1 LNEDPLIQSS
11 GNKNMADAV
20 VNQNSEMVSND
31 TGVFQQAGSL
41 VSQVSRIY
49 NQPAFQRSLPT
60 FIALAVATIG
70 LGAYLWMQQPT
81 RTTLYAGL
89 PEAEKSRVLDAL
101 RNSGINVS
109 LDPVTGDVLVPT
121 ENYHSSRMTLAAQGL
136 PASAGTGYEQLD
148 TIQMG
153 SSRSVEAAKL
163 KQSQELELARSI
175 SEIDLVISA
184 RVHLALP
191 DKEVF
196 VRQQAEPTASVF
208 LQLARGRSLGR
219 SQVEAILHLVSASVP
234 SLTKENVSVVDQ
246 SGNLLS
252 RSTGSAEGRLSND
265 QLEHRIQ
272 LENIYRARITSL
284 LSPIVGAGNIN
295 AQINLDIDFTRSEVT
310 EEVVDPKGNA
320 LRSEQNTSDR
330 TMAAQAKGI
339 PGALANQ
346 PPAAANLETQS
357 SANGGNEEMRS
368 QSSSEVKNYEV
379 SRTVSSTMKPTN
391 VIRKINAAVLV
402 RERNIMDP
410 ETGLPTTQKMSE
422 GELLQIEKLVADAIG
437 IDKERGDSLTVSSAP
452 FMNELSEGVKMEWFE
467 KPYMRSIINQTGFVF
482 ILAIVILGV
491 VRPLLSRILIPT
503 QVPGLH
509 GAPASQDEIDID
521 QIEVGEGESLEDIK
535 SKLKPKKASISA
547 EMLDTA
553 NTYDDK
559 VAVIRMIVSDEAG
572 RVSNVFKSMM
582 SRDIS

>member
-1 LNEDPLIQSS
+1 
-11 GNKNMADAV
+11 MADAV
-20 VNQNSEMVSND
+20 VNQSREMVTND
-31 TGVFQQAGSL
+31 SGVFAQAGTL
-41 VSQVSRIY
+41 AAQVSRMY

-60 FIALAVATIG
+60 IVALAVAVLG

-89 PEAEKSRVLDAL
+89 PEAEKSRVIDAL
-101 RNSGINVS
+101 RNSGVS
-109 LDPVTGDVLVPT
+109 VTLDPVTGDVLVPT

-136 PASAGTGYEQLD
+136 PASAATGYEQLD
-148 TIQMG
+148 SIQMG
-153 SSRSVEAAKL
+153 SSRSVEAARL

-175 SEIDLVISA
+175 SEIDLVLSA

-219 SQVEAILHLVSASVP
+219 SKVEAITHLVSASVP
-234 SLTKENVSVVDQ
+234 NLSKENVSVVDQ
-246 SGNLLS
+246 NGNLLS
-252 RSTGSAEGRLSND
+252 SVNGGVEGRLSD
-265 QLEHRIQ
+265 AQLEHRIR
-272 LENIYRARITSL
+272 LEDIYRSRITSL

-295 AQINLDIDFTRSEVT
+295 AQINLDIDFTRSEIT
-310 EEVVDPKGNA
+310 EEIVDPNGNA
-320 LRSEQNTSDR
+320 LRSEQSTSDK

-339 PGALANQ
+339 PGAVANT
-346 PPAAANLETQS
+346 PPEPADLNTQK
-357 SANGGNEEMRS
+357 SATEPNDELRS

-379 SRTVSSTMKPTN
+379 SRTVSSTVNPTN
-391 VIRKINAAVLV
+391 IIRKINAAVLV
-402 RERNIMDP
+402 RERTIMDP
-410 ETGLPTTQKMSE
+410 ETGLPTTQKMTE

-437 IDKERGDSLTVSSAP
+437 INKERGDSLTVSSAP
-452 FMNELSEGVKMEWFE
+452 FITELSEGVEIQWFE
-467 KPYMRSIINQTGFVF
+467 KPYMRSIINQAGLVL

-491 VRPLLSRILIPT
+491 VRPLLNRILIPIS
-503 QVPGLH
+503 VPGMH
-509 GAPASQDEIDID
+509 GAAGSEDEIDID

-535 SKLKPKKASISA
+535 AKLKPKKASISA

-582 SRDIS
+582 SRDIG

>member
-1 LNEDPLIQSS
+1 
-11 GNKNMADAV
+11 MADAV

-31 TGVFQQAGSL
+31 SGVLRQAGSL

-60 FIALAVATIG
+60 FVALAVATIG
-70 LGAYLWMQQPT
+70 LGTYLWMQSPQ

-101 RNSGINVS
+101 RNSGVNVA

-136 PASAGTGYEQLD
+136 PQSAATGYDQLD
-148 TIQMG
+148 SIQMG
-153 SSRSVEAAKL
+153 SSRSVEAARL

-208 LQLARGRSLGR
+208 IQLARGRSLGK
-219 SQVEAILHLVSASVP
+219 SQINAILHLVSASVP
-234 SLTKENVSVVDQ
+234 SLNKENVSVVDQ
-246 SGNLLS
+246 NGNLLS
-252 RSTGSAEGRLSND
+252 RSSGSTESRLSND
-265 QLEHRIQ
+265 QLEHRVR
-272 LENIYRARITSL
+272 LEDIYRTRVTSL
-284 LSPIVGAGNIN
+284 LAPIVGAGNIN
-295 AQINLDIDFTRSEVT
+295 AQINLDIDYTRSEVT
-310 EEVVDPKGNA
+310 EEIVDPNGNA
-320 LRSEQNTSDR
+320 LRSEQSTSDR

-346 PPAAANLETQS
+346 PPAAANLQTQS
-357 SANGGNEEMRS
+357 TANGGNEEMRS

-379 SRTVSSTMKPTN
+379 SRTVSSKMNPSN

-402 RERNIMDP
+402 REQTIMDP
-410 ETGLPTTQKMSE
+410 ETGLPTTQKMTE

-437 IDKERGDSLTVSSAP
+437 IDEERGDSLTVSSAP
-452 FMNELSEGVKMEWFE
+452 FVSELSDSVKIEWYE
-467 KPYMRSIINQTGFVF
+467 KPYMRSIINQGGFVL
-482 ILAIVILGV
+482 ILGIVILGV
-491 VRPLLSRILIPT
+491 VRPLLNRILIPVT
-503 QVPGLH
+503 VPGMA
-509 GAPASQDEIDID
+509 GAPGSEDEIDLD

-535 SKLKPKKASISA
+535 AKLKPKKASISA

-572 RVSNVFKSMM
+572 RVSAVFKSMM
-582 SRDIS
+582 SRDIG

>member
-1 LNEDPLIQSS
+1 
-11 GNKNMADAV
+11 MADAV
-20 VNQNSEMVSND
+20 VNQSREMVTND
-31 TGVFQQAGSL
+31 SGVFAQAGTL
-41 VSQVSRIY
+41 AAQVSRMY

-60 FIALAVATIG
+60 IVALAVAVLG

-89 PEAEKSRVLDAL
+89 PEAEKSRVIDAL
-101 RNSGINVS
+101 RNSGVS
-109 LDPVTGDVLVPT
+109 VTLDPVTGDVLVPT

-136 PASAGTGYEQLD
+136 PASAATGYEQLD
-148 TIQMG
+148 SIQMG
-153 SSRSVEAAKL
+153 SSRSVEAARL

-175 SEIDLVISA
+175 SEIDLVLSA

-219 SQVEAILHLVSASVP
+219 SKVEAITHLVSASVP
-234 SLTKENVSVVDQ
+234 NLSKENVSVVDQ
-246 SGNLLS
+246 NGNLLS
-252 RSTGSAEGRLSND
+252 SVNGGVEGRLSD
-265 QLEHRIQ
+265 AQLEHRIR
-272 LENIYRARITSL
+272 LEDIYRSRITSL

-295 AQINLDIDFTRSEVT
+295 AQINLDIDFTRSEIT
-310 EEVVDPKGNA
+310 EEIVDPNGNA
-320 LRSEQNTSDR
+320 LRSEQSTSDK

-339 PGALANQ
+339 PGAVANT
-346 PPAAANLETQS
+346 PPAPADLNTQR
-357 SANGGNEEMRS
+357 SATGPNDELRS

-379 SRTVSSTMKPTN
+379 SRTVSSTVNPTN
-391 VIRKINAAVLV
+391 IIRKINAAVLV
-402 RERNIMDP
+402 RERTIMDP
-410 ETGLPTTQKMSE
+410 ETGLPTTQKMTE

-437 IDKERGDSLTVSSAP
+437 INKERGDSLTVSSAP
-452 FMNELSEGVKMEWFE
+452 FMTELSEGVEIQWFE
-467 KPYMRSIINQTGFVF
+467 KPYMRSIINQAGLVL

-491 VRPLLSRILIPT
+491 VRPLLNRILIPIS
-503 QVPGLH
+503 VPGMH
-509 GAPASQDEIDID
+509 GAAGSEDEIDID

-535 SKLKPKKASISA
+535 AKLKPKKASISA

-582 SRDIS
+582 SRDIG

>member
-1 LNEDPLIQSS
+1 
-11 GNKNMADAV
+11 MADAV

-31 TGVFQQAGSL
+31 TGILRQAGSL
-41 VSQVSRIY
+41 ASQVNRMY
-49 NQPAFQRSLPT
+49 RQPAFQRSLPT
-60 FIALAVATIG
+60 FVALAVATLG
-70 LGAYLWMQQPT
+70 LGTYLWMQTPQ

-101 RNSGINVS
+101 RNSGVS
-109 LDPVTGDVLVPT
+109 VALDPVTGDVLVPT

-136 PASAGTGYEQLD
+136 PQSAATGYDQLD
-148 TIQMG
+148 SIQMG
-153 SSRSVEAAKL
+153 SSRSVEAARL

-175 SEIDLVISA
+175 SEIDMVISA

-196 VRQQAEPTASVF
+196 VRQQAEPTASIF
-208 LQLARGRSLGR
+208 IQLARGRSLGK
-219 SQVEAILHLVSASVP
+219 SQINAILHLVSASVP
-234 SLTKENVSVVDQ
+234 NLNKENVSVVDQ
-246 SGNLLS
+246 NGNLLS
-252 RSTGSAEGRLSND
+252 RSSGSTESRLSND
-265 QLEHRIQ
+265 QLEHRVR
-272 LENIYRARITSL
+272 LEDIYRTRVTSL
-284 LSPIVGAGNIN
+284 LAPIVGAGNIN
-295 AQINLDIDFTRSEVT
+295 AQINLDIDYTRSEVT
-310 EEVVDPKGNA
+310 EEIVDPNGNA

-346 PPAAANLETQS
+346 PPDAANLQTQS
-357 SANGGNEEMRS
+357 TANGGNEEMRS

-379 SRTVSSTMKPTN
+379 SRTVSSKMNPSN

-402 RERNIMDP
+402 REQTIMDL
-410 ETGLPTTQKMSE
+410 ETGLPTTQKMTE

-437 IDKERGDSLTVSSAP
+437 LDEERGDSLTVSSAP
-452 FMNELSEGVKMEWFE
+452 FISELSDSVKIEWYE
-467 KPYMRSIINQTGFVF
+467 KPYMRSIINQAGFVL
-482 ILAIVILGV
+482 ILGIVILGV
-491 VRPLLSRILIPT
+491 VRPLLNRILIPIT
-503 QVPGLH
+503 VPGMA
-509 GAPASQDEIDID
+509 GAPGSEDEIDLD

-535 SKLKPKKASISA
+535 AKLKPKKASISA

-572 RVSNVFKSMM
+572 RVSAVFKSMM
-582 SRDIS
+582 SRDIG

>member
-1 LNEDPLIQSS
+1 
-11 GNKNMADAV
+11 MADAV

-60 FIALAVATIG
+60 FIALAVAVIG
-70 LGAYLWMQQPT
+70 LGAYLWMQQPS

-101 RNSGINVS
+101 RNSGVS
-109 LDPVTGDVLVPT
+109 VTLDPVTGDVLVPT
-121 ENYHSSRMTLAAQGL
+121 EDYHSSRMTLAAQGL

-148 TIQMG
+148 SIQLG
-153 SSRSVEAAKL
+153 SSRSIEAAKL
-163 KQSQELELARSI
+163 KQSQEMELARSI
-175 SEIDLVISA
+175 SEIDMVISS

-219 SQVEAILHLVSASVP
+219 SQIEAILHLVSASVP

-246 SGNLLS
+246 NGNLLS
-252 RSTGSAEGRLSND
+252 RSNGSAEGRLSND
-265 QLEHRIQ
+265 QLEHRIR
-272 LENIYRARITSL
+272 LEDIYRARVTSL
-284 LSPIVGAGNIN
+284 LTPIVGAGNIN

-310 EEVVDPKGNA
+310 EEIVDPKGNA
-320 LRSEQNTSDR
+320 LRSEQNTSDQ

-346 PPAAANLETQS
+346 PPAAADLETQS
-357 SANGGNEEMRS
+357 TANGGNEEMRS

-402 RERNIMDP
+402 RERTIMDP

-422 GELLQIEKLVADAIG
+422 GELLQIEKLVADAVG

-467 KPYMRSIINQTGFVF
+467 KPYMRSIINQTGFVL

-503 QVPGLH
+503 QVPGMH
-509 GAPASQDEIDID
+509 GAPASEDEIDID

-535 SKLKPKKASISA
+535 AKLKPKKAAISA

>member
-1 LNEDPLIQSS
+1 
-11 GNKNMADAV
+11 MADAV

-31 TGVFQQAGSL
+31 SGVLRQAGSL

-60 FIALAVATIG
+60 FVALAVATIG
-70 LGAYLWMQQPT
+70 LGTYLWMQSPQ

-101 RNSGINVS
+101 RNSGVNVA

-136 PASAGTGYEQLD
+136 PQSAATGYDQLD
-148 TIQMG
+148 SIQMG
-153 SSRSVEAAKL
+153 SSRSVEAARL

-175 SEIDLVISA
+175 SEIDMVISA

-208 LQLARGRSLGR
+208 IQLARGRSLGK
-219 SQVEAILHLVSASVP
+219 SQINAILHLVSASVP
-234 SLTKENVSVVDQ
+234 NLNKENVSVVDQ
-246 SGNLLS
+246 NGNLLS
-252 RSTGSAEGRLSND
+252 RSSGSTESRLSND
-265 QLEHRIQ
+265 QLEHRVR
-272 LENIYRARITSL
+272 LEDIYRTRVTSL
-284 LSPIVGAGNIN
+284 LAPIVGAGNIN
-295 AQINLDIDFTRSEVT
+295 AQINLDIDYTRSEVT
-310 EEVVDPKGNA
+310 EEIVDPNGNA
-320 LRSEQNTSDR
+320 LRSEQSTSDR

-346 PPAAANLETQS
+346 PPAAANLQTQS
-357 SANGGNEEMRS
+357 TANGGNEEMRS

-379 SRTVSSTMKPTN
+379 SRTVSSKMNPSN

-402 RERNIMDP
+402 REQTIMDP
-410 ETGLPTTQKMSE
+410 ETGLPTTQKMTE

-437 IDKERGDSLTVSSAP
+437 IDEERGDSLTVSSAP
-452 FMNELSEGVKMEWFE
+452 FVSELSDSVKIEWYE
-467 KPYMRSIINQTGFVF
+467 KPYMRSIINQGGFVL
-482 ILAIVILGV
+482 ILGIVILGV
-491 VRPLLSRILIPT
+491 VRPLLNRILIPIT
-503 QVPGLH
+503 VPGMA
-509 GAPASQDEIDID
+509 GAPGSEDEIDLD

-535 SKLKPKKASISA
+535 AKLKPKKASISA

-572 RVSNVFKSMM
+572 RVSAVFKSMM
-582 SRDIS
+582 SRDIG

>member
-1 LNEDPLIQSS
+1 
-11 GNKNMADAV
+11 MADAV

-31 TGVFQQAGSL
+31 SGVFQQAGSI

-60 FIALAVATIG
+60 FIALAVAVIG

-101 RNSGINVS
+101 RNSGVS
-109 LDPVTGDVLVPT
+109 VTLDPVTGDVLVPT

-136 PASAGTGYEQLD
+136 PASAATGYEQLD
-148 TIQMG
+148 SIQMG
-153 SSRSVEAAKL
+153 SSRSVEAARL
-163 KQSQELELARSI
+163 KQSQEMELARSI
-175 SEIDLVISA
+175 SEIDMVISA

-234 SLTKENVSVVDQ
+234 SLSKENVSVVDQ
-246 SGNLLS
+246 NGNLLS
-252 RSTGSAEGRLSND
+252 RSNGSAEGRLSND
-265 QLEHRIQ
+265 QLEHRIR
-272 LENIYRARITSL
+272 LEDIYRARITSL

-310 EEVVDPKGNA
+310 EEIVDPNGNA
-320 LRSEQNTSDR
+320 LRSEQNTSDK
-330 TMAAQAKGI
+330 TMATEAKGI

-346 PPAAANLETQS
+346 PPAAADLETQS
-357 SANGGNEEMRS
+357 TANGGNEEMRS

-402 RERNIMDP
+402 RERTITDP

-422 GELLQIEKLVADAIG
+422 GELLQIEKLVADAVG

-452 FMNELSEGVKMEWFE
+452 FVNELAEGVKIEWFE
-467 KPYMRSIINQTGFVF
+467 KPYMRSIINQTGFVL

-491 VRPLLSRILIPT
+491 VRPLLNRILIPT
-503 QVPGLH
+503 QVPGMH
-509 GAPASQDEIDID
+509 GAPVSGDEIDL
-521 QIEVGEGESLEDIK
+521 SLIH
-535 SKLKPKKASISA
+535 I
-547 EMLDTA
+547 
-553 NTYDDK
+553 
-559 VAVIRMIVSDEAG
+559 
-572 RVSNVFKSMM
+572 
-582 SRDIS
+582 

>member
-1 LNEDPLIQSS
+1 
-11 GNKNMADAV
+11 MADAV
-20 VNQNSEMVSND
+20 VNQSREMVTND
-31 TGVFQQAGSL
+31 SGVFAQAGTL
-41 VSQVSRIY
+41 AAQVSRMY

-60 FIALAVATIG
+60 IVALAVAVLG

-89 PEAEKSRVLDAL
+89 PEAEKSRVIDAL
-101 RNSGINVS
+101 RNSGVS
-109 LDPVTGDVLVPT
+109 VTLDPVTGDVLVPT

-136 PASAGTGYEQLD
+136 PASAATGYEQLD
-148 TIQMG
+148 SIQMG
-153 SSRSVEAAKL
+153 SSRSVEAARL

-175 SEIDLVISA
+175 SEIDLVLSA

-219 SQVEAILHLVSASVP
+219 SKVEAITHLVSASVP
-234 SLTKENVSVVDQ
+234 NLSKENVSVVDQ
-246 SGNLLS
+246 NGNLLS
-252 RSTGSAEGRLSND
+252 SVNGGVEGRLSD
-265 QLEHRIQ
+265 AQLEHRIR
-272 LENIYRARITSL
+272 LEDIYRSRVTSL

-295 AQINLDIDFTRSEVT
+295 AQINLDIDFTRSEIT
-310 EEVVDPKGNA
+310 EEIVDPNGNA
-320 LRSEQNTSDR
+320 LRSEQSTSDK

-339 PGALANQ
+339 PGAVANT
-346 PPAAANLETQS
+346 PPAPADLNTQR
-357 SANGGNEEMRS
+357 SATGPNDELRS

-379 SRTVSSTMKPTN
+379 SRTVSSTVNPTN
-391 VIRKINAAVLV
+391 IIRKINAAVLV
-402 RERNIMDP
+402 RERTIMDP
-410 ETGLPTTQKMSE
+410 ETGLPTTQKMTE

-437 IDKERGDSLTVSSAP
+437 INKERGDSLTVSSAP
-452 FMNELSEGVKMEWFE
+452 FMSELSEGVEIQWFE
-467 KPYMRSIINQTGFVF
+467 KPYMRSIINQAGLVL

-491 VRPLLSRILIPT
+491 VRPLLNRILIPIS
-503 QVPGLH
+503 VPGMH
-509 GAPASQDEIDID
+509 GAAGSEDEIDID

-535 SKLKPKKASISA
+535 AKLKPKKASISA

-582 SRDIS
+582 SRDIG

>member
-1 LNEDPLIQSS
+1 
-11 GNKNMADAV
+11 MADAV
-20 VNQNSEMVSND
+20 VNQSREMVTND
-31 TGVFQQAGSL
+31 SGVFAQAGTL
-41 VSQVSRIY
+41 AAQVSRMY

-60 FIALAVATIG
+60 IVALAVAVLG

-89 PEAEKSRVLDAL
+89 PEAEKSRVIDAL
-101 RNSGINVS
+101 RNSGVS
-109 LDPVTGDVLVPT
+109 VTLDPVTGDVLVPT

-136 PASAGTGYEQLD
+136 PASAATGYEQLD
-148 TIQMG
+148 SIQMG
-153 SSRSVEAAKL
+153 SSRSVEAARL

-175 SEIDLVISA
+175 SEIDLVLSA

-219 SQVEAILHLVSASVP
+219 SKVEAITHLVSASVP
-234 SLTKENVSVVDQ
+234 NLSKENVSVVDQ
-246 SGNLLS
+246 NGNLLS
-252 RSTGSAEGRLSND
+252 SVNGGVDGRLSD
-265 QLEHRIQ
+265 AQLEHRIR
-272 LENIYRARITSL
+272 LEDIYRSRITSL

-295 AQINLDIDFTRSEVT
+295 AQINLDIDFTRSEIT
-310 EEVVDPKGNA
+310 EEIVDPNGNA
-320 LRSEQNTSDR
+320 LRSEQSTSDK

-339 PGALANQ
+339 PGAVANT
-346 PPAAANLETQS
+346 PPAPADLNTQR
-357 SANGGNEEMRS
+357 SATGPNDELRS

-379 SRTVSSTMKPTN
+379 SRTVSSTVNPTN
-391 VIRKINAAVLV
+391 IIRKINAAVLV
-402 RERNIMDP
+402 RERTIMDP
-410 ETGLPTTQKMSE
+410 ETGLPTTQKMTE

-437 IDKERGDSLTVSSAP
+437 INKERGDSLTVSSAP
-452 FMNELSEGVKMEWFE
+452 FMTELSEGVEIQWFE
-467 KPYMRSIINQTGFVF
+467 RPYMRSIINQAGLVL

-491 VRPLLSRILIPT
+491 VRPLLNRILIPIS
-503 QVPGLH
+503 VPGMH
-509 GAPASQDEIDID
+509 GAAGSEDEIDID

-535 SKLKPKKASISA
+535 AKLKPKKASISA

-582 SRDIS
+582 SRDIG

>member
-1 LNEDPLIQSS
+1 
-11 GNKNMADAV
+11 MADAV

-31 TGVFQQAGSL
+31 TGVFRQAGSL

-60 FIALAVATIG
+60 FIALAVAVIG
-70 LGAYLWMQQPT
+70 LGTYLWMQQPT

-101 RNSGINVS
+101 RNSGVNVT

-121 ENYHSSRMTLAAQGL
+121 EDFHSSRMTLAAQGL

-148 TIQMG
+148 TIQLG

-163 KQSQELELARSI
+163 KQSQEMELARSI
-175 SEIDLVISA
+175 SEIDLVISS

-219 SQVEAILHLVSASVP
+219 SQIEAILHLVSASVP

-246 SGNLLS
+246 NGNLLS
-252 RSTGSAEGRLSND
+252 RSNDSAEGRLSND
-265 QLEHRIQ
+265 QLEHRIR
-272 LENIYRARITSL
+272 LEDIYRARITSL
-284 LSPIVGAGNIN
+284 LTPIVGAGNIN

-310 EEVVDPKGNA
+310 EEIVDPKGNA
-320 LRSEQNTSDR
+320 LRSEQNTSDQ

-357 SANGGNEEMRS
+357 TANGGNEEMRS

-402 RERNIMDP
+402 RERTIMDP
-410 ETGLPTTQKMSE
+410 ETGSPTTQKMSE
-422 GELLQIEKLVADAIG
+422 GELLQIEKLVADAVG

-467 KPYMRSIINQTGFVF
+467 KPYMRSIINQTGFVL

-503 QVPGLH
+503 QVPGMH
-509 GAPASQDEIDID
+509 GAPASEDEIDID
-521 QIEVGEGESLEDIK
+521 QIEVAEGESLEDIK
-535 SKLKPKKASISA
+535 AKLKPKKAAISA

>member
-1 LNEDPLIQSS
+1 
-11 GNKNMADAV
+11 MAEAV

-31 TGVFQQAGSL
+31 TGVFRQAGSL

-60 FIALAVATIG
+60 FIALAVAVIG
-70 LGAYLWMQQPT
+70 LGTYLWMQQPT

-101 RNSGINVS
+101 RNSGVNVT

-121 ENYHSSRMTLAAQGL
+121 EDFHSSRMTLAAQGL

-148 TIQMG
+148 TIQLG

-163 KQSQELELARSI
+163 KQSQEMELARSI
-175 SEIDLVISA
+175 SEIDLVISS

-219 SQVEAILHLVSASVP
+219 SQIEAILHLVSASVP

-246 SGNLLS
+246 NGNLLS
-252 RSTGSAEGRLSND
+252 RSNDSAEGRLSND
-265 QLEHRIQ
+265 QLEHRIR
-272 LENIYRARITSL
+272 LEDIYRARITSL
-284 LSPIVGAGNIN
+284 LTPIVGAGNIN

-310 EEVVDPKGNA
+310 EEIVDPKGNA
-320 LRSEQNTSDR
+320 LRSEQNTSDQ

-357 SANGGNEEMRS
+357 TANGGNEEMRS

-402 RERNIMDP
+402 RERTIMDP
-410 ETGLPTTQKMSE
+410 ETGSPTTQKMSE
-422 GELLQIEKLVADAIG
+422 GELLQIEKLVADAVG

-467 KPYMRSIINQTGFVF
+467 KPYMRSIINQTGFVL

-503 QVPGLH
+503 QVPGMH
-509 GAPASQDEIDID
+509 GAPASEDEIDID

-535 SKLKPKKASISA
+535 AKLKPKKAAISA

>member
-1 LNEDPLIQSS
+1 
-11 GNKNMADAV
+11 MADAV

-31 TGVFQQAGSL
+31 SGVFQQAGSL
-41 VSQVSRIY
+41 VSQVRRIY

-60 FIALAVATIG
+60 FVALAVAVIG
-70 LGAYLWMQQPT
+70 LGAYLWMQQPIL
-81 RTTLYAGL
+81 TTLYAGL
-89 PEAEKSRVLDAL
+89 PEAEKSRILDAL
-101 RNSGINVS
+101 RNSGVKVR

-136 PASAGTGYEQLD
+136 PASVATGYEQLD
-148 TIQMG
+148 SIQMG
-153 SSRSVEAAKL
+153 SSRSVEAARL
-163 KQSQELELARSI
+163 KQSQEMELARSI

-246 SGNLLS
+246 NGNLLS
-252 RSTGSAEGRLSND
+252 RSNGSAEGRLSNE
-265 QLEHRIQ
+265 QLEQRIR
-272 LENIYRARITSL
+272 LEDIYRARITSL
-284 LSPIVGAGNIN
+284 LTPIVGAGNIN
-295 AQINLDIDFTRSEVT
+295 AQINLDIDYTRSEVT
-310 EEVVDPKGNA
+310 EEVVDPNGNA
-320 LRSEQNTSDR
+320 LRSEQSTSDR

-346 PPAAANLETQS
+346 PPAAANLTTEST
-357 SANGGNEEMRS
+357 ANGGNEEMRS

-379 SRTVSSTMKPTN
+379 SRTVSSTMNPTSA
-391 VIRKINAAVLV
+391 IRKINAAVLV
-402 RERNIMDP
+402 RERTITDP
-410 ETGLPTTQKMSE
+410 DTGLPTTQKMSE
-422 GELLQIEKLVADAIG
+422 GELLQIEKLVADAVG

-452 FMNELSEGVKMEWFE
+452 FMSELSEGVKIEWFE
-467 KPYMRSIINQTGFVF
+467 KPYMRSIINQAGFVL

-491 VRPLLSRILIPT
+491 VRPLLNRILIPI
-503 QVPGLH
+503 QVPGFQ
-509 GAPASQDEIDID
+509 GVPGSDDEIDLD
-521 QIEVGEGESLEDIK
+521 QIVVEEGESLEDIK
-535 SKLKPKKASISA
+535 AKLKPKKQAISA

-582 SRDIS
+582 SRDIN